1 MWAKK
6 LMGSTF
12 SDCCDEGSESTP
24 EEPTNHNTATAA
36 TGRSDLYHASWDP
49 SEAGKY
55 HTDATQ
61 KAAADYSL
69 EEVLV
74 ADEKDK

>member
-1 MWAKK
+1 
-6 LMGSTF
+6 MGSTF
-12 SDCCDEGSESTP
+12 SDCCYEGSESTH
-24 EEPTNHNTATAA
+24 EEPNNNPNTAA

-61 KAAADYSL
+61 KAAVDYSL
-69 EEVLV
+69 KEV

>member
-1 MWAKK
+1 
-6 LMGSTF
+6 MGSTF
-12 SDCCDEGSESTP
+12 SDCCYEGSESTH
-24 EEPTNHNTATAA
+24 EDPTSTAD

>member
-1 MWAKK
+1 
-6 LMGSTF
+6 MGSTF
-12 SDCCDEGSESTP
+12 SDCCYEGSESTH
-24 EEPTNHNTATAA
+24 EEPTNTNSSTAA

-55 HTDATQ
+55 HTDDATQ

-69 EEVLV
+69 KEV
-74 ADEKDK
+74 DEKDK

>member
-1 MWAKK
+1 
-6 LMGSTF
+6 MGSTF
-12 SDCCDEGSESTP
+12 SDCCYEGSESTQP
-24 EEPTNHNTATAA
+24 DESNNANTSTAA

-55 HTDATQ
+55 HTDDATQ

-69 EEVLV
+69 KEV
-74 ADEKDK
+74 DEKDK